1 MSVRFKIA
9 LTIFVIGAL
18 TALGVIATVLFAF
31 QRFEHETA
39 YYRANAFLKRVG
51 STYNGM
57 LDMQQRHPEEFAV
70 FLRSL
75 LFFEPNS
82 QLYLLRADGSVIVST
97 SAMALPPDYK
107 VPLQPLLQ
115 AMGPTPMPYVMGDD
129 PERPG
134 PDSGAIIAA
143 LPLTSAVIR
152 PDQPVAGY
160 LYLVCQRPI
169 ASEGRLE
176 AFRSTF
182 ARPALASILAVVVLA
197 TLLTAWITATV
208 TRPLRRLTEAVATV
222 QREGLATGAVPEPAL
237 IHAPDRFEF
246 SSARDEFGQLASGF
260 RAMLT
265 TLRTQ
270 WEALRRLDH
279 FRREGVSNLS
289 HDLRSPLTAT
299 AACLET
305 LDARWAADPV
315 RYPSQAAD
323 RALVE
328 VALRNTRNAARL
340 VQSLGDLAQLDEPEF
355 KLNAEGV
362 DVAELLDDIA
372 VRFAA
377 RAEKQ
382 GIALVAEPTDDA
394 CPTFVTLDIELFE
407 RAVANLVDNALKF
420 SPAGGRITLAARGRV
435 DDPGNGSVHEPARRL
450 VDVSVSDTGPGIAA
464 ADLAHLFDRFYQ
476 SRQSVEPA
484 SAEGGKGLG
493 LAIVKRIAELHG
505 GEVAVASEPGRGT
518 TVTLSLPVG

>member
-9 LTIFVIGAL
+9 LTIFITGAL

-31 QRFEHETA
+31 QRFEHETT
-39 YYRANAFLKRVG
+39 YHRANAFLKRVG
-51 STYNGM
+51 TTYNGM
-57 LDMQQRHPEEFAV
+57 LDMQQRHPEDFAV

-75 LFFEPNS
+75 LFFEPDS
-82 QLYLLRADGSVIVST
+82 QLYLLRTDGSVIVST
-97 SAMALPPDYK
+97 SAKPLPPGYR
-107 VPLQPLLQ
+107 VTMQPLME
-115 AMGPTPMPYVMGDD
+115 AMGSTPMPYVMGED

-134 PDSGAIIAA
+134 ADNGAIIAA

-152 PDQPVAGY
+152 PDQPIAGY
-160 LYLVCQRPI
+160 LYLVCQKPI

-208 TRPLRRLTEAVATV
+208 TRPLRRLTDAVAAV
-222 QREGLATGAVPEPAL
+222 EREGLTAVAADAAL
-237 IHAPDRFEF
+237 TRTPDSFDLYT
-246 SSARDEFGQLASGF
+246 SRDEFGQLASGF
-260 RAMLT
+260 RAMLM
-265 TLRTQ
+265 TLRAQ

-305 LDARWAADPV
+305 LDTRWAADPA
-315 RYPSQAAD
+315 RYPNQAAD
-323 RALVE
+323 RQLVE

-355 KLNAEGV
+355 KLHTELLDA
-362 DVAELLDDIA
+362 AELLDDIA

-377 RAEKQ
+377 RAEQ
-382 GIALVAEPTDDA
+382 QRVELIAEPAAGDQ
-394 CPTFVTLDIELFE
+394 PTFVAIDIELFE

-420 SPAGGRITLAARGRV
+420 CPPGGRITLAARGRT
-435 DDPGNGSVHEPARRL
+435 DPTPHSGSGPARRL
-450 VDVSVSDTGPGIAA
+450 VEVRVSDSGPGIPA

-484 SAEGGKGLG
+484 SSEGGKGLG

-505 GEVAVASEPGRGT
+505 GSVSVDSELGHGT
-518 TVTLSLPVG
+518 TVTLSLPAG

>member
-9 LTIFVIGAL
+9 LTIFVTGTL

-31 QRFEHETA
+31 QRFEHETT
-39 YYRANAFLKRVG
+39 YHRANAFLQRVG
-51 STYNGM
+51 TTYNGM

-75 LFFEPNS
+75 LFFEPDS

-97 SAMALPPDYK
+97 SAVSLPAGYRVK
-107 VPLQPLLQ
+107 MQPLME
-115 AMGPTPMPYVMGDD
+115 AMGPKPMPYVMGDD

-134 PDSGAIIAA
+134 TDSGAIIAA
-143 LPLTSAVIR
+143 LPLTSTVIR

-160 LYLVCQRPI
+160 LYLVCQSP
-169 ASEGRLE
+169 ALSEGRAQ

-182 ARPALASILAVVVLA
+182 AQPALASIVAVVVLA
-197 TLLTAWITATV
+197 TLLTAWITAAV
-208 TRPLRRLTEAVATV
+208 TRPLRRLTETVAKV
-222 QREGLATGAVPEPAL
+222 EREGLTASTTDAAL
-237 IHAPDRFEF
+237 IRTPDSFELH
-246 SSARDEFGQLASGF
+246 SARDEFGQLTRGF
-260 RAMLT
+260 RAMLLA
-265 TLRTQ
+265 LRAQ

-305 LDARWAADPV
+305 LDARWAADPE
-315 RYPSQAAD
+315 RAGD
-323 RALVE
+323 RQLVE

-355 KLNAEGV
+355 KLHLEVLDAS
-362 DVAELLDDIA
+362 ELLDDIA

-382 GIALVAEPTDDA
+382 GVALVAEPSADEL
-394 CPTFVTLDIELFE
+394 PTFAALDIELFE

-420 SPAGGRITLAARGRV
+420 CAAGGRITLAAQGRI
-435 DDPGNGSVHEPARRL
+435 DPSGSAGEPARRR
-450 VDVSVSDTGPGIAA
+450 VEVSVSDSGPGIAA
-464 ADLAHLFDRFYQ
+464 ADLAHLFDRFYR

-484 SAEGGKGLG
+484 SSEGGKGLG
-493 LAIVKRIAELHG
+493 LAIVKRVTELHG
-505 GEVAVASEPGRGT
+505 GEVSVASEPGHGT
-518 TVTLSLPVG
+518 KVTISLPAC

>member
-9 LTIFVIGAL
+9 LTIFVTGAL

-31 QRFEHETA
+31 QRFEHETT
-39 YYRANAFLKRVG
+39 YHRANAFLQRVG
-51 STYNGM
+51 TTYNGM

-75 LFFEPNS
+75 LFFEPDS
-82 QLYLLRADGSVIVST
+82 QLYLLRTDGSVIVST
-97 SAMALPPDYK
+97 SAKPLPPGYR
-107 VPLQPLLQ
+107 VTMQPLME
-115 AMGPTPMPYVMGDD
+115 AMGPKPMPYVMGED

-134 PDSGAIIAA
+134 ADNGAIIAA

-152 PDQPVAGY
+152 PDQPIAGY
-160 LYLVCQRPI
+160 LYLVCQKPI

-208 TRPLRRLTEAVATV
+208 TRPLRRLTEAVAAV
-222 QREGLATGAVPEPAL
+222 ERDGLTAVAADAAL
-237 IHAPDRFEF
+237 TRTPDSFDLRT
-246 SSARDEFGQLASGF
+246 SRDEFGKLASGF
-260 RAMLT
+260 RTMLM
-265 TLRTQ
+265 TLRAQ

-299 AACLET
+299 TACLET
-305 LDARWAADPV
+305 LDARWATDPE
-315 RYPSQAAD
+315 RAGD
-323 RALVE
+323 RQLVE

-355 KLNAEGV
+355 KLRREVLDAS
-362 DVAELLDDIA
+362 ELLDDIA

-382 GIALVAEPTDDA
+382 GVVLVAQPAADEL
-394 CPTFVTLDIELFE
+394 PTFAALDIELFE

-420 SPAGGRITLAARGRV
+420 CTAGGHITLAAQGRI
-435 DDPGNGSVHEPARRL
+435 DQSGTTSEPARRR
-450 VDVSVSDTGPGIAA
+450 VEVSVSDSGPGIAA
-464 ADLAHLFDRFYQ
+464 ADLAHLFDRLYQ

-484 SAEGGKGLG
+484 SSEGGKGLG

-505 GEVAVASEPGRGT
+505 GKVSVASEPGHGT
-518 TVTLSLPVG
+518 KVTISLPAG

>member
-9 LTIFVIGAL
+9 LTIFVTGAL

-31 QRFEHETA
+31 QRFEHETT
-39 YYRANAFLKRVG
+39 YHRANAFLKRVG
-51 STYNGM
+51 TTYNGM
-57 LDMQQRHPEEFAV
+57 LDMQQRHPEEFTV

-75 LFFEPNS
+75 LFFEPDS

-97 SAMALPPDYK
+97 SSMSLPSSYRVK
-107 VPLQPLLQ
+107 MQPLMT

-134 PDSGAIIAA
+134 TDSGAIIAA
-143 LPLTSAVIR
+143 LPLTNTVIR

-160 LYLVCQRPI
+160 LYLVCQPP
-169 ASEGRLE
+169 AVSEGRAQ

-182 ARPALASILAVVVLA
+182 ARPALASIVAVVVLA
-197 TLLTAWITATV
+197 TLLTAWITAAV
-208 TRPLRRLTEAVATV
+208 TRPLRRLTEAVAAV
-222 QREGLATGAVPEPAL
+222 EREGLTAGTADAAL
-237 IHAPDRFEF
+237 TRTPDNFDLH
-246 SSARDEFGQLASGF
+246 STRDEFGQLASGF
-260 RAMLT
+260 RAMLM
-265 TLRTQ
+265 TLRAQ

-289 HDLRSPLTAT
+289 HDLRSPLTAA

-305 LDARWAADPV
+305 LDTRWAADPA
-315 RYPSQAAD
+315 RYPNQAAD
-323 RALVE
+323 RQLVE

-355 KLNAEGV
+355 KLHPELLDA
-362 DVAELLDDIA
+362 AELLDDIA
-372 VRFAA
+372 LRFAA

-382 GIALVAEPTDDA
+382 GVALVAEPATDDL
-394 CPTFVTLDIELFE
+394 PTFAPLDIELFE

-420 SPAGGRITLAARGRV
+420 CPAGGRITLAARGRI
-435 DDPGNGSVHEPARRL
+435 DQAAHGSEREPARRR
-450 VDVSVSDTGPGIAA
+450 VEVSVSDSGPGIPA

-484 SAEGGKGLG
+484 SSEGGKGLG

-505 GEVAVASEPGRGT
+505 GEVSVASEPGHGT
-518 TVTLSLPVG
+518 TVTLSLSAS

>member
-9 LTIFVIGAL
+9 LTIFITGTL

-57 LDMQQRHPEEFAV
+57 LDMQQRHPEEFV
-70 FLRSL
+70 TFLRSL

-97 SAMALPPDYK
+97 SAMTLPADYK
-107 VPLQPLLQ
+107 VALQPVLQ

-134 PDSGAIIAA
+134 PDDGAIIAA

-152 PDQPVAGY
+152 PDQPIAGY
-160 LYLVCQRPI
+160 LYLVCQKPI

-182 ARPALASILAVVVLA
+182 ARPALASILAVVALA

-222 QREGLATGAVPEPAL
+222 QREGLTAGAASETAL

-260 RAMLT
+260 RAMLM

-305 LDARWAADPV
+305 LDARWAADPA
-315 RYPSQAAD
+315 RTND
-323 RALVE
+323 RQLVE

-355 KLNAEGV
+355 KLHPELLDA
-362 DVAELLDDIA
+362 AELLDDIA
-372 VRFAA
+372 LRFAA

-382 GIALVAEPTDDA
+382 GVVLVAEPAANDL
-394 CPTFVTLDIELFE
+394 PTFAALDIELFE

-420 SPAGGRITLAARGRV
+420 CPAGGRITLAARGCV
-435 DDPGNGSVHEPARRL
+435 DPGSHGNDSAPARRR
-450 VDVSVSDTGPGIAA
+450 VEVSVSDSGPGIPA

-484 SAEGGKGLG
+484 SSEGGKGLG

-505 GEVAVASEPGRGT
+505 GTVSVASEPGQGT
-518 TVTLSLPVG
+518 TVTLSLPAG

>member
-9 LTIFVIGAL
+9 LTIFITGAL

-31 QRFEHETA
+31 ERFEHETT
-39 YYRANAFLKRVG
+39 YHRANAFLTRVG
-51 STYNGM
+51 TTYNGM

-75 LFFEPNS
+75 LFFEPDS

-97 SAMALPPDYK
+97 SAMPLPPNYK
-107 VPLQPLLQ
+107 VALNPVMQ
-115 AMGPTPMPYVMGDD
+115 AMGPMPMPYVMGDD

-134 PDSGAIIAA
+134 EDSGAIIAA
-143 LPLTSAVIR
+143 LPLTHAVIR

-160 LYLVCQRPI
+160 LYLVCQKPI
-169 ASEGRLE
+169 ASEGRAE

-222 QREGLATGAVPEPAL
+222 QRDGLTAGAATEAAL
-237 IHAPDRFEF
+237 VRAPDSFEF
-246 SSARDEFGQLASGF
+246 NSARDEFGQLASGF
-260 RAMLT
+260 RAMLS

-299 AACLET
+299 TACLET
-305 LDARWAADPV
+305 LDARWGADPT
-315 RYPSQAAD
+315 RAAD
-323 RALVE
+323 RQLVE

-355 KLNAEGV
+355 KLHTEVLDA
-362 DVAELLDDIA
+362 AELLDDIA
-372 VRFAA
+372 LRFAA
-377 RAEKQ
+377 RAAKQ
-382 GIALVAEPTDDA
+382 GVELVAAPPEVDALPTVVA
-394 CPTFVTLDIELFE
+394 LDIELFE
-407 RAVANLVDNALKF
+407 RAVANLIDNALKF
-420 SPAGGRITLAARGRV
+420 CPAGGRITLAARRV
-435 DDPGNGSVHEPARRL
+435 PHGGGPAVSR
-450 VDVSVSDTGPGIAA
+450 VEVSVTDTGPGISA
-464 ADLAHLFDRFYQ
+464 ADIAHLFDRFYQ
-476 SRQSVEPA
+476 SRHSVEPA
-484 SAEGGKGLG
+484 SSEGGKGLG

-505 GEVAVASEPGRGT
+505 GGVSVTSTPGVVT